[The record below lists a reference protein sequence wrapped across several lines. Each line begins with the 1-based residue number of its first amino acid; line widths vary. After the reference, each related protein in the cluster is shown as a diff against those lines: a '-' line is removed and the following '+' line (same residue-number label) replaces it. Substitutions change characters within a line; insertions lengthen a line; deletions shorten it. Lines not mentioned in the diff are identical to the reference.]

1 MLVSFPYSASPRGR
15 CLIDERRLV
24 SDLGFVEVRVR
35 HDIVRSNLAI
45 SGYHSATVF
54 QIVTTESWSF
64 VGTVVQL
71 NALPAISCCPPT
83 KSSRIRPTS
92 LRKSPF
98 DRFLLLVYFEA
109 LFSRHFFPRKQT
121 TPTDSIKI
129 SESCSTTTICQRNRA
144 YLPLQN
150 RRVYRSTRR

>member
-1 MLVSFPYSASPRGR
+1 MLAPYSASPRGR

-35 HDIVRSNLAI
+35 RDIVRSNLAI

-54 QIVTTESWSF
+54 QIVTTESWSPF
-64 VGTVVQL
+64 RRNGRSAQRASGDILLPTDQVVADSP
-71 NALPAISCCPPT
+71 NFP
-83 KSSRIRPTS
+83 
-92 LRKSPF
+92 RKSPF

-129 SESCSTTTICQRNRA
+129 SESCSTTICQRNRA
-144 YLPLQN
+144 CLPLQN